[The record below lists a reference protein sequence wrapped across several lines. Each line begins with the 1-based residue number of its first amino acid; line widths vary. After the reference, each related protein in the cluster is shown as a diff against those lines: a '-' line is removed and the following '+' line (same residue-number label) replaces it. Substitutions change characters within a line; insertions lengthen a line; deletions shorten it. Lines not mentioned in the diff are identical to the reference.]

1 MGRFLAV
8 VSLAALLS
16 GAAAG
21 CARPDVPTLTGPGM
35 FHDITQV
42 RKGMGNNDVLRI
54 MGSHYTP
61 VYEEG
66 LQGMDSGIY
75 AWEYAE
81 GRVYFNTNG
90 VTRVVPTK

>member
-1 MGRFLAV
+1 MRQLHTLALV
-8 VSLAALLS
+8 ATLL

-21 CARPDVPTLTGPGM
+21 CARPDMPSMTGPNM
-35 FHDITQV
+35 FHDIAQV

-54 MGSHYTP
+54 MGSKYTP

-75 AWEYAE
+75 AWDYPE
-81 GRVYFNTNG
+81 GRVYFNMDG
-90 VTRVVPTK
+90 VLRVQAAK

>member
-1 MGRFLAV
+1 MRRILSV
-8 VSLAALLS
+8 VSLVALLS
-16 GAAAG
+16 GAVAG
-21 CARPDVPTLTGPGM
+21 CARPDVPSLTGPNM
-35 FHDITQV
+35 FHDISQV

-61 VYEEG
+61 IYEEG

-75 AWEYAE
+75 AWEYSE

-90 VTRVVPTK
+90 VMKVVPNK